1 MKVDSKKLPKS
12 EVEISLEIP
21 WEEFKPYVDKAY
33 SILGE
38 NFAVKG
44 FRKGNV
50 PQDILE
56 KEIGQDKVLAQAAD
70 LAVKDKYSQAVYKE
84 NIEPISSPEVNII
97 KLAKGNPFEFKVK
110 VSVLP
115 DIVLPDYKIIAS
127 KVEKKQVSITDK
139 DVEDALKWTQ
149 QSRAVFT
156 PLEREAK
163 KDDFIEIE
171 YQSSQIEN
179 NKIFKDKF
187 ILGKANIAPGF
198 EENLEEMKKD
208 EQKEFSVVFPK
219 EHNNK
224 VLAGKKI
231 EFKVKMISVQ
241 KMELPELND
250 EFAKKLGKFEDLKA
264 LRNNIK
270 ENLGKEKELE
280 QKQKTRNEILEKIAQ
295 DCKCEIPEILVENQK
310 DNLLEDLKQKVDQGL
325 KIPFT
330 EYLTQIKKTEEE
342 IKDSFT
348 DTAGK
353 RVKNFLVLKK
363 IGKEEQIKV
372 SKEEIEEEAN
382 KTLKNYPNK
391 EEVKKIDIDR
401 LKDYTESAMYN
412 EKVFNKLESFIK

>member
-12 EVEISLEIP
+12 EIEISFELP

-38 NFAVKG
+38 NIVVKG

-56 KEIGQDKVLAQAAD
+56 KEIGSDKILAQAAD
-70 LAVKDKYSQAVYKE
+70 LTVKDKYPQAIYRE

-97 KLAKGNPFEFKVK
+97 KLAQGNPFEFKVK
-110 VSVLP
+110 VSILP
-115 DIVLPDYKIIAS
+115 DIVLPDYKTIAFQI
-127 KVEKKQVSITDK
+127 KKKEISVTDQ
-139 DVEDALKWTQ
+139 DVKDALKWVQ

-156 PLEREAK
+156 PLDREAK

-171 YQSSQIEN
+171 YQSPQIEN

-198 EENLEEMKKD
+198 EENLEGMKKD
-208 EQKEFSVVFPK
+208 EQKEFSVIFPK

-224 VLAGKKI
+224 VLAGKDI
-231 EFKVKMISVQ
+231 TFKVTMKSLQ

-250 EFAKKLGKFEDLKA
+250 EFASKLGEFKDLDSFKK
-264 LRNNIK
+264 NIK
-270 ENLGKEKELE
+270 ENLEKEKELE
-280 QKQKTRNEILEKIAQ
+280 QKQKIRNEILEKIAQ
-295 DCKCEIPEILVENQK
+295 ESKSELPEILVENQK
-310 DNLLEDLKQKVDQGL
+310 DSLLEELKQKVDQGL
-325 KIPFT
+325 KIPFE
-330 EYLTQIKKTEEE
+330 EYLKQIKKTEKE
-342 IKDSFT
+342 IKDSFI
-348 DTAGK
+348 DTAEK
-353 RVKNFLVLKK
+353 RVKNFLALKK
-363 IGKEEQIKV
+363 IGKEEEIKV
-372 SKEEIEEEAN
+372 SKEEIEEETN

-391 EEVKKIDIDR
+391 DEVKKIDIER
-401 LKDYTESAMYN
+401 LKDYTKSAMYN

>member
-1 MKVDSKKLPKS
+1 MKVNSKKLPKS
-12 EVEISLEIP
+12 EVEISSEIP

-38 NFAVKG
+38 NVAVKG
-44 FRKGNV
+44 FRKGNI

-56 KEIGQDKVLAQAAD
+56 KEIGQDKILAQAAD
-70 LAVKDKYSQAVYKE
+70 LAVKDKYPQAVYKE

-115 DIVLPDYKIIAS
+115 DIVLPDYKMIAS

-149 QSRAVFT
+149 QSKAIFT
-156 PLEREAK
+156 TLGRGAK

-171 YQSSQIEN
+171 YQSPQLEN
-179 NKIFKDKF
+179 NKIFEDKF
-187 ILGKANIAPGF
+187 IFGKANVAPGF

-208 EQKEFSVVFPK
+208 EQKEFNIVFPK

-224 VLAGKKI
+224 MLAGKNI
-231 EFKVKMISVQ
+231 AFKVKIKSVQ

-330 EYLTQIKKTEEE
+330 EYLTQIKKTEKE
-342 IKDSFT
+342 IKDSFK
-348 DTAGK
+348 DPAEK
-353 RVKNFLVLKK
+353 RVKNFLALRE
-363 IGKEEQIKV
+363 IGKKEEIKI
-372 SKEEIEEEAN
+372 SKEEIEEETN
-382 KTLKNYPNK
+382 KTLKNYPDK
-391 EEVKKIDIDR
+391 EEVKKIDIER

-412 EKVFNKLESFIK
+412 EKVFKKLESFIK

>member
-1 MKVDSKKLPKS
+1 
-12 EVEISLEIP
+12 
-21 WEEFKPYVDKAY
+21 
-33 SILGE
+33 
-38 NFAVKG
+38 
-44 FRKGNV
+44 
-50 PQDILE
+50 
-56 KEIGQDKVLAQAAD
+56 LAQAAD
-70 LAVKDKYSQAVYKE
+70 LAVKDKYPQAVYKE

-115 DIVLPDYKIIAS
+115 DIVLPDYKMIAS

-149 QSRAVFT
+149 QSKAIFT
-156 PLEREAK
+156 TLGRGAK

-171 YQSSQIEN
+171 YQSPQLEN
-179 NKIFKDKF
+179 NKIFEDKF
-187 ILGKANIAPGF
+187 IFGKANVAPGF

-208 EQKEFSVVFPK
+208 EQKEFNIVFPK

-224 VLAGKKI
+224 MLAGKNI
-231 EFKVKMISVQ
+231 AFKVKIKSVQ

-330 EYLTQIKKTEEE
+330 EYLTQIKKTEKE
-342 IKDSFT
+342 IKDSFK
-348 DTAGK
+348 DPAEK
-353 RVKNFLVLKK
+353 RVKNFLALRE
-363 IGKEEQIKV
+363 IGKKEEIKI
-372 SKEEIEEEAN
+372 SKEEIEEETN
-382 KTLKNYPNK
+382 KTLKNYPDK
-391 EEVKKIDIDR
+391 EEVKKIDIER

-412 EKVFNKLESFIK
+412 EKVFKKLESFIK